1 MIPELQAA
9 GTRRFFCFFTFI
21 FRLLPLTPAGF
32 SSSLC
37 PVNNFQPGEIAG
49 SALSTLHEQVRMPMN
64 KRFNDLIL
72 AAIKQRISDLHITGG
87 YPLIFRREG
96 IIHSDKNV
104 QWTHTDIDALVKGML
119 SDRQLFTLRKRWSVD
134 FAMSFNDVRVRINA
148 FYTTRGLSL
157 AIRLLP
163 ETIPDV
169 NALNLHPSL
178 NQIRDLRSGMVLV
191 CGSTG
196 SGKSTTVAAI
206 IEEINRTRPVHII
219 TIEDPIEYRFKPK
232 KAFIEQREVGIH
244 VPSFD
249 QGLLD
254 SLRENPD
261 VIFVGELRDPDTIKM
276 ALTAAESGHLVFGT
290 LHATDAEDAIY
301 RINNCVS
308 GEGQEIIRYQF
319 ASAFSWLIIQQLVHI
334 EKAGFRVPILSIMR
348 GSSSVRS
355 SIRENKLTQLETIM
369 HTSRNEGMF
378 TMELYRKEFI
388 DKLTSFKHP
397 YKSFGIGADASKE
410 KDYVSSL
417 IDPNAVQNVVYTANI
432 EDALATP
439 ASKKDEDWQQYV
451 ILEDHDV
458 DLKDIFEQYDQQ
470 ENLKPDKNGSKG
482 K

>member
-1 MIPELQAA
+1 MIQLSRE
-9 GTRRFFCFFTFI
+9 
-21 FRLLPLTPAGF
+21 PAD
-32 SSSLC
+32 
-37 PVNNFQPGEIAG
+37 Q
-49 SALSTLHEQVRMPMN
+49 QKVRTSMD

-87 YPLIFRREG
+87 YPLIFRRDG
-96 IIHSDKNV
+96 VIHSDKSMK
-104 QWTHTDIDALVKGML
+104 WAHTEIDKIVKEML

-134 FAMSFNDVRVRINA
+134 FAMSFQDVRVRVNA

-169 NALNLHPSL
+169 NMLNLHPSL
-178 NQIRDLRSGMVLV
+178 NQIRDLRAGMVLV

-244 VPSFD
+244 VPSFN

-261 VIFVGELRDPDTIKM
+261 IIFVGELRDPDTIRT

-334 EKAGFRVPILSIMR
+334 EKAGFRVPVLSILR
-348 GSSSVRS
+348 GASSVRS

-388 DKLTSFKHP
+388 DRLPSFNHP
-397 YKSFGIGADASKE
+397 YKSFGMGADSSKE

-417 IDPNAVQNVVYTANI
+417 IDPNAVQNVVYTANL
-432 EDALATP
+432 EDALIKP
-439 ASKKDEDWQQYV
+439 EDKRKDEDWQQYV
-451 ILEDHDV
+451 VLEDHDV
-458 DLKDIFEQYDQQ
+458 DLKDIFEQYDQSD
-470 ENLKPDKNGSKG
+470 NRFNSNGSKD